1 MSQDIFGIFSRSDW
15 TEARMM
21 LCLELVN
28 IRKDIE
34 ILRQEI
40 KELSDEQRKISAS
53 DSVQNV
59 KIYAM
64 IAGISIFASTLL
76 PKLLDLLTKK

>member
-1 MSQDIFGIFSRSDW
+1 
-15 TEARMM
+15 MM